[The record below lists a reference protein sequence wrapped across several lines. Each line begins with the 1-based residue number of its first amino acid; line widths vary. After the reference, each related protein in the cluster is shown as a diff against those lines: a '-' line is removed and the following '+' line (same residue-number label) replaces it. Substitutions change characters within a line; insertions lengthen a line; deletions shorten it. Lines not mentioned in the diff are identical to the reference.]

1 MPFAY
6 RGDSMARLKE
16 RGWSEYQIRKHK
28 VLSAATIK
36 SIKTGSTHIS
46 IRSLDE
52 ICHMLGDVSA
62 DSVIEYIPHRE
73 PAVNDNTP
81 KLRAD
86 DIQAAKERLPDV
98 RYPLGDTRFGP
109 EYQAYITKRQ
119 HEEGLL

>member
-6 RGDSMARLKE
+6 RGDIMARLKE

-62 DSVIEYIPHRE
+62 DSVIKYVKQREISPNFKSRQEYTDFLLRE
-73 PAVNDNTP
+73 WVDKGGKP
-81 KLRAD
+81 
-86 DIQAAKERLPDV
+86 
-98 RYPLGDTRFGP
+98 GP
-109 EYQAYITKRQ
+109 EMSAHITEQLKSK
-119 HEEGLL
+119 GFL

>member
-6 RGDSMARLKE
+6 RGDIMARLKE

-62 DSVIEYIPHRE
+62 DSVIEYIPHRK

-81 KLRAD
+81 KIRAD
-86 DIQAAKERLPDV
+86 AIQAAKERFTEEW
-98 RYPLGDTRFGP
+98 YALGNTGFGP
-109 EYQAYITKRQ
+109 EYQAYISKRQ